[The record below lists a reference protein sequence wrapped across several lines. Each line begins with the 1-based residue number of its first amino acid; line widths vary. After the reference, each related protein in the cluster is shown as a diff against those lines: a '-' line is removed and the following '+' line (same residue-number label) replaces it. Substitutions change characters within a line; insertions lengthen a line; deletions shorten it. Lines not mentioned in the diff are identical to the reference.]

1 MTKAERLSASRRKKK
16 ADPNQQS
23 KSGAAKPT
31 YVATD
36 KKKKKVD
43 ENAGPSTP
51 VTRVGNG
58 FLPNLGAGRL
68 NDKKIRL
75 KINPLAGLPKV

>member
-1 MTKAERLSASRRKKK
+1 MKTFKQFMNEM
-16 ADPNQQS
+16 P
-23 KSGAAKPT
+23 
-31 YVATD
+31 
-36 KKKKKVD
+36 
-43 ENAGPSTP
+43 NAGPSTP

-75 KINPLAGLPKV
+75 KPGFQLPKV

>member
-1 MTKAERLSASRRKKK
+1 M
-16 ADPNQQS
+16 
-23 KSGAAKPT
+23 KSFKQFM
-31 YVATD
+31 
-36 KKKKKVD
+36 D
-43 ENAGPSTP
+43 ELNAGPSTP

-75 KINPLAGLPKV
+75 KTNPMAGLPKV

>member
-1 MTKAERLSASRRKKK
+1 MA
-16 ADPNQQS
+16 
-23 KSGAAKPT
+23 
-31 YVATD
+31 D
-36 KKKKKVD
+36 KKTKKLMETLEKEKMKTFKQYMD
-43 ENAGPSTP
+43 ELNAGPSTP

-75 KINPLAGLPKV
+75 KTNPMAGLPKV